1 MKSHPIDN
9 NEYDPISHFFGLGGK
24 TNKESEYTENRNKTV
39 NAMTKLMQ
47 HSAMSV
53 ASKNLQQFSTTFS
66 NSNTFSMSNIDCSL
80 SIHPIKIGKITLGN
94 EVDLVTSTKSEN
106 KLAVSMVSD
115 MSNDIGSAML
125 GNDMKAGSSLDEIY
139 GQAAGVANNLID
151 TYGDTLQSVLGGD
164 NSESNKETINAN
176 VTKNIENIIE
186 NELSKSVNEESIQTA
201 MNDVKNA
208 NEAEIANLKCGAGG
222 LDMEGVEMKNVTTA
236 IIENIFSNE
245 KTMDMADKI
254 IQTIEDK
261 FEASTVDKGDL
272 AAAGSA
278 LAENINAVGTASEG
292 LGRGVGSAAE
302 GVGTGVGT
310 AAKGAGEGVSTAAKG
325 VGEGFSAFLKPIM
338 IGLAVICVCFICM
351 AVIWLI
357 MSGATVK
364 NVGAAARGRY

>member
-9 NEYDPISHFFGLGGK
+9 NEYDRISHFFGLGGK

-80 SIHPIKIGKITLGN
+80 STGPVKIGLIDQRNETTLITETEAKN
-94 EVDLVTSTKSEN
+94 T
-106 KLAVSMVSD
+106 LAVSMVSD

-125 GNDMKAGSSLDEIY
+125 GNTKDSGSSLDEIT

-164 NSESNKETINAN
+164 SSESNKQTINAN

-201 MNDVKNA
+201 MNDVKNT
-208 NEAEIANLKCGAGG
+208 NETVIANFVCGGSSNEF
-222 LDMEGVEMKNVTTA
+222 EGAVQKNVTDA
-236 IIENIFSNE
+236 LIKSMFSNE
-245 KTMDMADKI
+245 KTIDMADKI

-261 FEASTVDKGDL
+261 FEASDVKQGDL

-278 LAENINAVGTASEG
+278 LAENINAVGDASQG
-292 LGRGVGSAAE
+292 LGRGIASAAE

-310 AAKGAGEGVSTAAKG
+310 AAEGVGDGVGDAARG
-325 VGEGFSAFLKPIM
+325 VGEGFSAFLKPLM

-364 NVGAAARGRY
+364 NVGDAARGR

>member
-9 NEYDPISHFFGLGGK
+9 NEYDRISHFFGLGGE
-24 TNKESEYTENRNKTV
+24 TNKENEYTENRNKTV

-53 ASKNLQQFSTTFS
+53 ASKNLQQFANTFS
-66 NSNTFSMSNIDCSL
+66 SSNTFSMSNIDCSL
-80 SIHPIKIGKITLGN
+80 SIHPIRIDTISQINETTLITETEAKN
-94 EVDLVTSTKSEN
+94 T
-106 KLAVSMVSD
+106 LAVSMVSD

-125 GNDMKAGSSLDEIY
+125 GNDTKAGSSLDEIT

-164 NSESNKETINAN
+164 SSESNKETINAN

-201 MNDVKNA
+201 MNDVKNS
-208 NEAEIANLKCGAGG
+208 NEAEIANLICGRGG
-222 LDMEGVEMKNVTTA
+222 LEMGGVEQRNVTDA
-236 IIENIFSNE
+236 LIKAMFSNE

-278 LAENINAVGTASEG
+278 LAENIKAVGTASEG

-302 GVGTGVGT
+302 GLGTGVGT

-325 VGEGFSAFLKPIM
+325 VGEGFSAFLKPLM

-364 NVGAAARGRY
+364 NVGNAARGR

>member
-1 MKSHPIDN
+1 MKSNPIDN
-9 NEYDPISHFFGLGGK
+9 NEYDRISHFFGLGGK
-24 TNKESEYTENRNKTV
+24 TNKESEYTENRNQTV

-80 SIHPIKIGKITLGN
+80 SIHPIRIGKISIGN

-106 KLAVSMVSD
+106 KLAVSMVSE
-115 MSNDIGSAML
+115 MSNDISNSML
-125 GNDMKAGSSLDEIY
+125 GNNTDAGSSLDEIT
-139 GQAAGVANNLID
+139 GQVAGVANNLID

-164 NSESNKETINAN
+164 SSESNKETINAN

-222 LDMEGVEMKNVTTA
+222 LDMEGVEMKNVTRA
-236 IIENIFSNE
+236 VIENIFSNE
-245 KTMDMADKI
+245 KTIDMADKI

-261 FEASTVDKGDL
+261 FEASDVKQGDL

-292 LGRGVGSAAE
+292 LGRGVGSAAR
-302 GVGTGVGT
+302 GVGDGT
-310 AAKGAGEGVSTAAKG
+310 STALKGAGDAVDNAAQGIGKG
-325 VGEGFSAFLKPIM
+325 MSAFLQPLM

-364 NVGAAARGRY
+364 NVGDAARGR

>member
-9 NEYDPISHFFGLGGK
+9 NEYDRISHFPWSK
-24 TNKESEYTENRNKTV
+24 SKSESERTENRNKTV

-80 SIHPIKIGKITLGN
+80 SIHPIRIGKITMGN

-125 GNDMKAGSSLDEIY
+125 GNTKDSGSSLDEIT
-139 GQAAGVANNLID
+139 GQVAGVANNMVD
-151 TYGDTLQSVLGGD
+151 TYGEVLQSALGG
-164 NSESNKETINAN
+164 NRSESNKETINAN

-186 NELSKSVNEESIQTA
+186 NELSKSVDEESIQTA
-201 MNDVKNA
+201 MNDVKNS
-208 NEAEIANLKCGAGG
+208 NEAEVANLKCGAGG
-222 LDMEGVEMKNVTTA
+222 LDMEGVEMKNVTKA
-236 IIENIFSNE
+236 VIENIFSNE

-261 FEASTVDKGDL
+261 FEASDVKQGDL

-278 LAENINAVGTASEG
+278 LAENINAVGDASQG
-292 LGRGVGSAAE
+292 LGRGISTAAE

-325 VGEGFSAFLKPIM
+325 VGEGFSAFLKPLM

-364 NVGAAARGRY
+364 NVGDAARGR